1 MCMFP
6 GASIVNQK
14 VCNDFLPAK
23 NKHVKLRSLVDGLLF
38 YQQRLSSLP
47 SPPPVQPH
55 AITLGLL
62 VSPLLGNR
70 VGQESGC
77 STPGATD

>member
-23 NKHVKLRSLVDGLLF
+23 NKHVKLHIPHPWLINNK
-38 YQQRLSSLP
+38 QQAVVINADNYNSVAFPR
-47 SPPPVQPH
+47 
-55 AITLGLL
+55 
-62 VSPLLGNR
+62 
-70 VGQESGC
+70 
-77 STPGATD
+77 